1 MSEELNLHVVGSFT
15 RTASMQKL
23 FRPKYRICLE
33 TKVTDT
39 DGSPIEGL
47 KAENFTIRLAGLESS
62 DLGDFLFTPST
73 DNALFPGFYRF
84 TKERS
89 IDGIFGFDLYLL
101 AGLLFCIR
109 VDFEQKFATI
119 AINLTQ
125 IVLT

>member
-15 RTASMQKL
+15 RTASMQTL

-33 TKVTDT
+33 AKVTDT

-73 DNALFPGFYRF
+73 DNTLFPGFYRF